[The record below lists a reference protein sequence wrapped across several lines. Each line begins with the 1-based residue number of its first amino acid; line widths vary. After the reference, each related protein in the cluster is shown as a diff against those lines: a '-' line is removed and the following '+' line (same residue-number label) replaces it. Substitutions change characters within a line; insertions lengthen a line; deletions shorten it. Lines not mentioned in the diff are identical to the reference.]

1 MPSASVRRRRRA
13 AAVSA
18 NASGRDSRSRVPA
31 ALPSPIPKPYRRR
44 SQSDSYD
51 SYTLPSS
58 ADDRRHWIPEPQLS
72 HRGSSRPYH
81 FQLDYAPPAR
91 VSGVP
96 ARIVAPVRR
105 KPSSPGRKAKAYNV
119 SALVFAAP
127 KGVQVCVQR
136 KTRKEVMHAKGHA
149 GGRVRKPRRNS
160 LSNMRCR

>member
-1 MPSASVRRRRRA
+1 MPSASARRRRRA

-18 NASGRDSRSRVPA
+18 NAHSGTRSRVPA
-31 ALPSPIPKPYRRR
+31 SLPAPVPHPFRRR
-44 SQSDSYD
+44 SQSDTSD
-51 SYTLPSS
+51 SYSLPSS

-72 HRGSSRPYH
+72 HRGTSRPYH

-91 VSGVP
+91 VSGSP
-96 ARIVAPVRR
+96 ARLIAPVRR
-105 KPSSPGRKAKAYNV
+105 RASQTSRKPKAYHL

-127 KGVQVCVQR
+127 QGVKVCVQR

-149 GGRVRKPRRNS
+149 GGRVRKGRRTS